1 MRIHLLRH
9 GQTPHNVAGALD
21 TARPGAG
28 LTELGRRQARA
39 VVPALDDEQVDAVF
53 CSPLVR
59 TRLTAQPLADHL
71 GLEVTE
77 VEGLEE
83 ISAGDHELET
93 SAEAVG
99 AYDANLD
106 AWFAGDLDH
115 TLPGGAD
122 AHAFLARYDAA
133 LRAIA
138 GATPSGGT
146 AVAVSH
152 GAAMRA
158 FVVLRLTGP
167 DRRLANTA
175 RVVLEGDPDAG
186 WTMTSWT
193 GDPVGGSHLRDDHA
207 HDVTGEPDPQ
217 PA

>member
-28 LTELGRRQARA
+28 LTELGQQQARA
-39 VVPALDDEQVDAVF
+39 VVPALDGEPVDAVF

-59 TRLTAQPLADHL
+59 TRLTAQPLADHR
-71 GLEVTE
+71 GLAVTE

-93 SAEAVG
+93 SAEAIG

-106 AWFAGDLDH
+106 AWMAGDLNH

-122 AHAFLARYDAA
+122 GHAFLARYDAA
-133 LRAIA
+133 LRAVVA
-138 GATPSGGT
+138 ATPSGGT
-146 AVAVSH
+146 AVVVSH
-152 GAAMRA
+152 GAAIRA
-158 FVVLRLTGP
+158 YLVLRLGAP

-175 RVVLEGDPDAG
+175 RAVLDGDPDTG

-193 GDPVGGSHLRDDHA
+193 GDPVGGSHLRDDRA
-207 HDVTGEPDPQ
+207 HDVTGEPDPHVV
-217 PA
+217 